1 MKKIVVLLS
10 FMTFVGVFGALAQNI
25 STPGADQRQENQ
37 HARIQQGVASG
48 ELTRAEAARS
58 RGDQREIR
66 RTEKRMKADGQVTR
80 SERARLQRK
89 ENKASRKLRRN
100 KHDAQDRPRA
110 N

>member
-10 FMTFVGVFGALAQNI
+10 FITFVGVFGAQAQNI
-25 STPGADQRQENQ
+25 NTPGVDQRQENQ

-58 RGDQREIR
+58 RSDQREIR
-66 RTEKRMKADGQVTR
+66 RTEKRMKADGQVTNR
-80 SERARLQRK
+80 ERARLQRK

-100 KHDAQDRPRA
+100 KHDVQDRPRA
-110 N
+110 